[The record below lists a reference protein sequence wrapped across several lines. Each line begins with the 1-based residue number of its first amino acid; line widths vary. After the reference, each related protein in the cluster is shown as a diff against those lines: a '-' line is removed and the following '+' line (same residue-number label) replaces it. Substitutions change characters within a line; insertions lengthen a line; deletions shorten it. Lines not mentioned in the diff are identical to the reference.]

1 MLQPM
6 AQLAVG
12 CNIHSENTQRNE
24 MKDQTTQTAAKDKT
38 DFERRLTELQRKRQ
52 AAWENLRAQ
61 TQAELQV
68 WSAELEKLKAEAA
81 AKQARLSADGHRQ
94 AEAQLAELEAIVKDL
109 RRKATRASFESTL
122 ELERR
127 LTELYDKRRALSEKL
142 RPRK

>member
-1 MLQPM
+1 
-6 AQLAVG
+6 
-12 CNIHSENTQRNE
+12 

-38 DFERRLTELQRKRQ
+38 EFERRLIELQVKRQ
-52 AAWENLRAQ
+52 AAWEDLRTQ

-68 WSAELEKLKAEAA
+68 WSAELENLKAEAA

-122 ELERR
+122 ELQRR
-127 LTELYDKRRALSEKL
+127 LTELYDKRRTLREKL
-142 RPRK
+142 HTRQ